1 MNLKIILGC
10 VAALAL
16 GIATASPLLIPSLS
30 LAAKVQMGVDV
41 VYAFFEIQNF
51 SSQIVGLWRNNSN
64 LYVSNF
70 VSYFIVLNITNYSD
84 KIAII
89 EEFEI
94 AVAKE
99 ILVYNGTNAIGSEEL
114 REKMS
119 HSPQTGFSV
128 AMENTIVKDFHD
140 VSRYY
145 PGWSRYIAP
154 KESRLIGLTGMIE
167 VSNIAAYDAL
177 HSGDVYLFARVRGKP
192 LDEGS
197 SSTVFCLKH
206 VQLQGIGNSLL
217 YNIVLCEDEMWR
229 MDTNGLDVYIEKRR

>member
-51 SSQIVGLWRNNSN
+51 SSEIVGLWRNSSN

-145 PGWSRYIAP
+145 PGWSQYIAP
-154 KESRLIGLTGMIE
+154 KESRLIALTGMIE
-167 VSNIAAYDAL
+167 
-177 HSGDVYLFARVRGKP
+177 
-192 LDEGS
+192 
-197 SSTVFCLKH
+197 VFCLKH